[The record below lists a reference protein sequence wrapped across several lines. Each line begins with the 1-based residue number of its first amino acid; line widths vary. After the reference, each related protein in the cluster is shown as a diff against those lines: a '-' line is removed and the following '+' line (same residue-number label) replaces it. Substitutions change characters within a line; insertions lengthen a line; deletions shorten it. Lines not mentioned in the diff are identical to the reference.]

1 MRRVGVMF
9 LAVGLA
15 GFLLASVQKSRYEK
29 LAEVGGTP
37 PAAGIARDGWETA
50 RWLLAGMGLMGLVFI
65 AFPGKS
71 A

>member
-1 MRRVGVMF
+1 MRRVGLIF

-15 GFLLASVQKSRYEK
+15 GFLFASLQKSRYASRGE
-29 LAEVGGTP
+29 
-37 PAAGIARDGWETA
+37 PAVVASAVNTARDGWETA

-65 AFPGKS
+65 AFPGKP

>member
-1 MRRVGVMF
+1 MRRVGLIF

-15 GFLLASVQKSRYEK
+15 GFLFASVQKSRHENR
-29 LAEVGGTP
+29 AEEAVVSA
-37 PAAGIARDGWETA
+37 AAGTARYGWETA

-65 AFPGKS
+65 ALPGKP